1 MYHYTTYEAHVIHA
15 VAVKRINNGRK
26 KKDDFIKFNV
36 IVRNIKLNFKIMQ
49 KLMN

>member
-26 KKDDFIKFNV
+26 KKDDFINKSHNV
-36 IVRNIKLNFKIMQ
+36 IIEY
-49 KLMN
+49 